1 MVHRRT
7 PSLLYNHQLVEF
19 RLVIKTKAEVYFY
32 RGVTRPSSEILNI
45 VDSRHG
51 RRNHGVVGG
60 GNL

>member
-1 MVHRRT
+1 
-7 PSLLYNHQLVEF
+7 LYNHQLVEF